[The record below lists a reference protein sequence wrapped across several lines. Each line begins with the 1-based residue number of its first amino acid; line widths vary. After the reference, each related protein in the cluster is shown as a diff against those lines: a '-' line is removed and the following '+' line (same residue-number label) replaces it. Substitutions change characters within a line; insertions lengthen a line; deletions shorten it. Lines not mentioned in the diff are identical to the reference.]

1 MFWIVTFV
9 LFAALLVPAITAFSN
24 IPQDNKNLTRI
35 GIVVLVFLA
44 ILPGVNLLVLF
55 GVAVYVGVKI
65 VSHVKQGESNAS
77 DD

>member
-1 MFWIVTFV
+1 MFWVV
-9 LFAALLVPAITAFSN
+9 ALSLLAILLIPAITAFSN
-24 IPQDNKNLTRI
+24 IPQDNKNLTRVA
-35 GIVVLVFLA
+35 IVVLVFLA

-65 VSHVKQGESNAS
+65 VSHVKQGEGNEC